1 MESRKDETVLDLQ
14 QQLHEKEM
22 KLTDIRLEALS
33 SAAQLQQLQDAMNRM
48 QVRTSIPIFHT
59 HPSPQP

>member
-14 QQLHEKEM
+14 QQLHEKDM

-48 QVRTSIPIFHT
+48 QVNAETNS
-59 HPSPQP
+59 